1 MAVCWVF
8 EGTREGRVLDDLN
21 SISDVLR
28 EEGAFIWYDVI
39 DPEPSDLALIQEE
52 FGLHPLAIEDAIKA
66 HERPKI
72 EAYGDYWFLVV
83 KGVTQTAKRIDVH
96 EISIF
101 AGSKFI
107 VTVRSTPAYPLE
119 EIQKRWHNQR
129 DGWRVDSGAL
139 LYEILDTIVD
149 GYTPVSEFYEA
160 AVEELETDLLGAR
173 EPTNRVLLDIF
184 QMRKDVLRFRRAVVP
199 MREVLTP
206 IIRGDINLFE
216 ADEIPYY
223 RDVYDHTVHVIEQ
236 LDAARD
242 LVQSAIDIQI
252 SISTNRQNEVAKQL
266 TIIATIF
273 LPLTF
278 LTGFFGQNFGFMT
291 ERINSKAAFWWLGIG
306 LEVFAFLVLLM
317 YFRFKRW
324 F

>member
-1 MAVCWVF
+1 
-8 EGTREGRVLDDLN
+8 LDQGEIGCLGIDHVVP
-21 SISDVLR
+21 D
-28 EEGAFIWYDVI
+28 EGALVAQHVADR
-39 DPEPSDLALIQEE
+39 IQIVE
-52 FGLHPLAIEDAIKA
+52 HPA
-66 HERPKI
+66 
-72 EAYGDYWFLVV
+72 
-83 KGVTQTAKRIDVH
+83 
-96 EISIF
+96 F
-101 AGSKFI
+101 AGALEDPTDRHQRAAPPNVSASK
-107 VTVRSTPAYPLE
+107 PAYPLE

-149 GYTPVSEFYEA
+149 GYTPVSEFYERE
-160 AVEELETDLLGAR
+160 VEELETDLLGAR

-206 IIRGDINLFE
+206 IIRGDIKLFE

-278 LTGFFGQNFGFMT
+278 LTGFFGQNFGFLT
-291 ERINSKAAFWWLGIG
+291 ERITSEAAFWWLGIG
-306 LEVFAFLVLLM
+306 LEILAFGVLLM